1 MQPRD
6 KLVRSIRNDTV
17 GSTFVLARSIF
28 SRHFRPHRMLTLDNR
43 YWLGLITDNGGMM
56 RHTYYD
62 FFAGGGMAG
71 FGLGSNWECLFA
83 NDIDA
88 KKAASYRA
96 NHHGGD
102 ELLLKDVAQ
111 VTLDELPGS
120 VDLVWAS
127 FPCQDLSLAGNGAGL
142 SGKRSGMFKPFWQ
155 LMRSLHADGRGPK
168 IIALENVYGA
178 ITSNGGRDFATLAAA
193 FSGLGYKFGAVV
205 VDAVHFL
212 PQSRP
217 RFFMVGVRGDLAIAE
232 SQTTDGP
239 TMWHPSALIE
249 GCSLL
254 SKTAASRW
262 HWWNLPTPGAR
273 TTNLASLIED
283 KPSGVK
289 WHTKAETKYLL
300 DMMTDLNRKKVEAA
314 KLAGERIVGTIYR
327 RTRADSNGVKRQR
340 AEVRFDQIAG
350 CLRTPAGG
358 SSRQTIMLVDG
369 QNVRSR
375 LLSAREAAL
384 LMGLPDCYVLPTRYN
399 DAYKLAGDGV
409 AVPVVQHLASAIFE
423 PVLQRNRLALVA

>member
-1 MQPRD
+1 M
-6 KLVRSIRNDTV
+6 S
-17 GSTFVLARSIF
+17 
-28 SRHFRPHRMLTLDNR
+28 
-43 YWLGLITDNGGMM
+43 
-56 RHTYYD
+56 HTYYD

-71 FGLGSNWECLFA
+71 FGLGSNWDCLFA

-88 KKAASYRA
+88 KKAVSYRA
-96 NHHGGD
+96 NHHGGQ

-120 VDLVWAS
+120 PDLVWAS

-142 SGKRSGMFKPFWQ
+142 AGQRSGMFKPFWQ

-193 FSGLGYKFGAVV
+193 FSGLGYRFGAVV
-205 VDAVHFL
+205 VDAVYFL

-217 RFFMVGVRGDLAIAE
+217 RFFMVGIRSDLTIPDGH
-232 SQTTDGP
+232 TTDCP
-239 TMWHPSALIE
+239 CSMWHPPALIE
-249 GCSLL
+249 GCNLL
-254 SKTAASRW
+254 SQTAASRW
-262 HWWNLPTPGAR
+262 RWWHLSTPPAR
-273 TTNLASLIED
+273 NTNLASLIED
-283 KPSGVK
+283 KPSSVK

-300 DMMTDLNRKKVEAA
+300 DMMTDHNRKKVEAA
-314 KLAGERIVGTIYR
+314 KQCEGRIVGTIYR
-327 RTRADSNGVKRQR
+327 RTRADADGVKRQR

-358 SSRQTIMLVDG
+358 SSRQTIMLVEG
-369 QNVRSR
+369 KKVRSR
-375 LLSAREAAL
+375 LLSTREAAS
-384 LMGLPDCYVLPTRYN
+384 LMGLPDTYILPERYN

-409 AVPVVQHLASAIFE
+409 AVPVVRHLAEAIFE
-423 PVLQRNRLALVA
+423 PVLKRNRLALVA

>member
-1 MQPRD
+1 MP
-6 KLVRSIRNDTV
+6 
-17 GSTFVLARSIF
+17 
-28 SRHFRPHRMLTLDNR
+28 
-43 YWLGLITDNGGMM
+43 
-56 RHTYYD
+56 HTYYD

-71 FGLGSNWECLFA
+71 FGLGANWNCLFA

-88 KKAASYRA
+88 KKATSYRA
-96 NHHGGD
+96 NHSGGK

-120 VDLVWAS
+120 PDLVWAS

-142 SGKRSGMFKPFWQ
+142 AGKRSGMFKPFWQ
-155 LMRSLHADGRGPK
+155 LMRSLHAEGRGPK

-178 ITSNGGRDFATLAAA
+178 ITSNSGRDFATLAAA

-217 RFFMVGVRGDLAIAE
+217 RFFMVGVRGDLTIPKG
-232 SQTTDGP
+232 QTTDGP
-239 TMWHPSALIE
+239 CTMWHPPALIE
-249 GCSLL
+249 GCNLL
-254 SKTAASRW
+254 SHAAASRW
-262 HWWNLPTPGAR
+262 QWWSLPTPPAR
-273 TTNLASLIED
+273 KTNLEALIED
-283 KPSGVK
+283 KPTGVK

-300 DMMTDLNRKKVEAA
+300 DMMTDHNLKKVEAA
-314 KLAGERIVGTIYR
+314 KQSDERVVGTIYR
-327 RTRADSNGVKRQR
+327 RTRTDTDGVKRQR

-358 SSRQTIMLVDG
+358 SSRQTIMLVEG
-369 QNVRSR
+369 NKVRSR
-375 LLSAREAAL
+375 LLSTREAAS
-384 LMGLPDCYVLPTRYN
+384 LMGLPETYILPERYN

-409 AVPVVQHLASAIFE
+409 ATPVVRHLAEAIFE
-423 PVLQRNRLALVA
+423 PILKRNRLALVA